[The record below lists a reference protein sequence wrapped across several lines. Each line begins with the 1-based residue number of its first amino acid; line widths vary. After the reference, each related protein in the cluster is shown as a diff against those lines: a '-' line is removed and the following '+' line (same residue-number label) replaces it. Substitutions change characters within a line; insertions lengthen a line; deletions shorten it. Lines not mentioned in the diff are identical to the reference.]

1 MITILQTGKCII
13 ARPDP
18 PVNQWT
24 TNYEDPLTTHCIS
37 LNLSGFLK
45 PLLNKISLSFK
56 RQLRLCNM
64 A

>member
-24 TNYEDPLTTHCIS
+24 TNYEDP
-37 LNLSGFLK
+37 
-45 PLLNKISLSFK
+45 
-56 RQLRLCNM
+56 
-64 A
+64 